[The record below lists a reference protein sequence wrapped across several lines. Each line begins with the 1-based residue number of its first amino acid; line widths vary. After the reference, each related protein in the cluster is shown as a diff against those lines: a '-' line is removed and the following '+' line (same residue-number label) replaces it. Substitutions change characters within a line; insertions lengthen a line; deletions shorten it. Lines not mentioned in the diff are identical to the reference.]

1 MKFSNIGKFEMREIV
16 SEFDAT
22 LIRLYGFN
30 MLDAD
35 ITRTQ
40 ALNAFN
46 EFHCPRKAAEV
57 VGSRRGLRLEV
68 ALQPS

>member
-1 MKFSNIGKFEMREIV
+1 
-16 SEFDAT
+16 
-22 LIRLYGFN
+22 
-30 MLDAD
+30 
-35 ITRTQ
+35 
-40 ALNAFN
+40 LNAFN